1 MKRFARAAG
10 ASLAWGLVAPSLA
23 ACPSPTAIVDAGQW
37 LSSPANPNNPRSCVA
52 LVQNL
57 DPTIGSS
64 AGWQAGSPVSC
75 STPIGT
81 PVATFLYGSP
91 GNLTYGPSYA
101 PGGVTGAGMTHTGI
115 FNGCDA
121 AGDMTLLNQWAQS
134 NGAPQISAYAPGECG
149 NEHCMG
155 SYYAIKSGSPVY
167 GPDAACNNP
176 AATPACPPGPGA
188 NPATGAPV
196 ASDATQPS
204 ASTADINLPASS
216 G

>member
-1 MKRFARAAG
+1 MMTFARLSTMLLTIFG
-10 ASLAWGLVAPSLA
+10 ATPALA

-37 LSSPANPNNPRSCVA
+37 LSSPSNPNNPRSCVA

-57 DPTIGSS
+57 DPSIGSS
-64 AGWQAGSPVSC
+64 GTWQAGSPVSC
-75 STPIGT
+75 STPVGT

-121 AGDMTLLNQWAQS
+121 NGNMTLLNQWAS
-134 NGAPQISAYAPGECG
+134 GNGAPQISTYAAGACG

-155 SYYAIKSGSPVY
+155 SYYAIQSGRPVY
-167 GPDAACNNP
+167 GPDAACKN
-176 AATPACPPGPGA
+176 ATQIPACPPGPGG
-188 NPATGAPV
+188 ATTPV

-204 ASTADINLPASS
+204 ASTADLNLPASA

>member
-1 MKRFARAAG
+1 MRARP
-10 ASLAWGLVAPSLA
+10 LVAAAAVLGLAVCEAQA
-23 ACPSPTAIVDAGQW
+23 ACPSANAIVDAGQW
-37 LSSPANPNNPRSCVA
+37 LSSPSNPANLRSCVA

-57 DPTIGSS
+57 DPTIGNSGS
-64 AGWQAGSPVSC
+64 WQAGTPVSC

-91 GNLTYGPSYA
+91 GALTYGPSYA

-121 AGDMTLLNQWAQS
+121 SGNMTLLNQWAS
-134 NGAPQISAYAPGECG
+134 ANGAPHISTYPAGSCG
-149 NEHCMG
+149 TEYCMG
-155 SYYAIKSGSPVY
+155 SYYAIQSGSPVY
-167 GPDAACNNP
+167 GPDAACNNS
-176 AATPACPPGPGA
+176 TPTQACPPGPGGS
-188 NPATGAPV
+188 TAPV

-204 ASTADINLPASS
+204 PSTADLSLPANA

>member
-1 MKRFARAAG
+1 MSRLTLLAAALFVVLVSPRAT
-10 ASLAWGLVAPSLA
+10 A
-23 ACPSPTAIVDAGQW
+23 ACPSPTAIVNAGQW
-37 LSSPANPNNPRSCVA
+37 LSSPSNPNNPRSCVA

-64 AGWQAGSPVSC
+64 PTWQAGSPVSC
-75 STPIGT
+75 STPVGT

-121 AGDMTLLNQWAQS
+121 AGNMTLLNQWAQS
-134 NGAPQISAYAPGECG
+134 NGAPQISTYAAGDCG

-155 SYYAIKSGSPVY
+155 SYYAIQSGSPVY
-167 GPDAACNNP
+167 GPNAACINSTP
-176 AATPACPPGPGA
+176 MPACPPGPGG
-188 NPATGAPV
+188 ATAPV
-196 ASDATQPS
+196 AGDATQPS
-204 ASTADINLPASS
+204 ASSADLNLPASA

>member
-1 MKRFARAAG
+1 MIRLAR
-10 ASLAWGLVAPSLA
+10 LA
-23 ACPSPTAIVDAGQW
+23 AISSVLFALSPALANCPSPSAIVAAGQW
-37 LSSPANPNNPRSCVA
+37 LSSPSNPNNPRPCVA

-57 DPTIGSS
+57 DPSIGSS
-64 AGWQAGSPVSC
+64 GSWQAGSPVSC

-91 GNLTYGPSYA
+91 GKLTYGPSYA

-121 AGDMTLLNQWAQS
+121 AGNMTLLNQWAGG
-134 NGAPQISAYAPGECG
+134 NGAPQISTYAAGSCG

-155 SYYAIKSGSPVY
+155 SYYTIKSGSPVY
-167 GPDAACNNP
+167 GPDAACNNSNS
-176 AATPACPPGPGA
+176 TPACPSGSGS
-188 NPATGAPV
+188 APV
-196 ASDATQPS
+196 ASNATQPS
-204 ASTADINLPASS
+204 ASTADLNLPASA